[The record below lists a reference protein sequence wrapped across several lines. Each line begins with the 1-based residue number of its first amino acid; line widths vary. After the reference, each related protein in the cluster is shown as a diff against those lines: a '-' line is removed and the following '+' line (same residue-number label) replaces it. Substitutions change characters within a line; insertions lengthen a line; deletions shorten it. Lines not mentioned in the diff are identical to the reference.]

1 MATQTRPTEKELPA
15 AELNWIAVVYRI
27 YRVVTLFVS
36 IILRIGWA
44 AFWQRNRPNSPE
56 KEAFFND
63 LYARQAVKFR
73 QTAEQLGGLVIK
85 VGQFLSS
92 RVDLLPKV
100 FIDQLQALQDNV
112 KSAPWSQVQS
122 ILEQELGPLHESF
135 LIFDEKPIAAASLGQ
150 VYRAALHDG
159 AEVAVKIQRPYI
171 ESTVQADLKALSIV
185 VNLLTRFTRF
195 GQAFDLFT
203 VLREFRKMVTQELN
217 YRQELA
223 NTELIRQD
231 VTRLGYVIVPKTYP
245 DYSTS
250 RVLTMEF
257 RDGIKINRHDEL
269 RAHNINPTGIAEKA
283 IHLYLHM
290 VMESGIFHADP
301 HPGNILVNPDAKLVL
316 LDYGMIGILDNASRK
331 QMRRLFVAVSK
342 RNPLEL
348 QRSMEALG
356 MVRPD
361 GDRAQLRRNIQYL
374 LDRYYAE
381 TLDELKSLDLVNLL
395 RDFENL
401 LRTQPIQIPGQFA
414 FLGRAI
420 AILVGL
426 ATGLDPDINL
436 VELFAPYAK
445 RFVTEDHGGTI
456 GYAKR
461 MALDMTHTL
470 IDLPELSSRILKQ
483 IENGEIETKVEWK
496 QGAGQLKLMYR
507 GLRSLTQ
514 SIYVIGFSLIGTLL
528 FLHHFTFLSIAFYLL
543 SLLALLYGFVSR
555 WRHFN

>member
-1 MATQTRPTEKELPA
+1 MTHEKEGALPA
-15 AELNWIAVVYRI
+15 AQLSWTRVVHRI
-27 YRVVTLFVS
+27 YRVVTLFVG

-44 AFWQRNRPNSPE
+44 AFWHRNRPDSPE
-56 KEAFFND
+56 KDAFFEQ
-63 LYARQAVKFR
+63 LYTRQAIKFR

-92 RVDLLPKV
+92 RVDLLPKP

-112 KSAPWSQVQS
+112 KSAPWSQVRP

-135 LIFDEKPIAAASLGQ
+135 LIFDEKPLAAASLGQ

-159 AEVAVKIQRPYI
+159 TEVAVKVQRPYI

-185 VNLLTRFTRF
+185 VNLATRFTRF

-203 VLREFRKMVTQELN
+203 VLREFRRVVTEELN
-217 YRQELA
+217 YQQELA

-231 VTRLGYVIVPKTYP
+231 VRHLGYVIVPKTYP
-245 DYSTS
+245 EYSTS
-250 RVLTMEF
+250 RVLTMAF
-257 RDGIKINRHDEL
+257 QDGIKINQLEEL
-269 RAHNINPTGIAEKA
+269 KQHHINPTVVAEEA

-301 HPGNILVNPDAKLVL
+301 HPGNILVTKDAKLIL
-316 LDYGMIGILDNASRK
+316 LDYGMIGIIDQASRK
-331 QMRRLFVAVSK
+331 QIRRLFVAVSK
-342 RNPLEL
+342 RNATEL
-348 QRSMEALG
+348 QASMEALG

-361 GDRAQLRRNIQYL
+361 ADRAQLRRQIQYL

-381 TLDELKSLDLVNLL
+381 TLDELKSLDLVALL

-401 LRTQPIQIPGQFA
+401 LRTQPIQVPGQFA

-445 RFVTEDHGGTI
+445 RFVTEDRGGTL
-456 GYAKR
+456 GYAKHVV
-461 MALDMTHTL
+461 MDMTKTL
-470 IDLPELSSRILKQ
+470 VDLPELSHRILKQ
-483 IENGEIETKVEWK
+483 VENGELEAKVEWK
-496 QGAGQLKLMYR
+496 QGTSQLHSLYR
-507 GLRSLTQ
+507 GIRGLIQ
-514 SIYVIGFSLIGTLL
+514 SIYVVGFSLIATLL
-528 FLHHFTFLSIAFYLL
+528 LVHHHDVLSGGFYLL
-543 SLLALLYGFVSR
+543 AFFAFLYGTLFHG
-555 WRHFN
+555 RHLP

>member
-1 MATQTRPTEKELPA
+1 MPSMTHEKEGALPA
-15 AELNWIAVVYRI
+15 AQLSWTRVVHRI
-27 YRVVTLFVS
+27 YRVVTLFVG

-44 AFWQRNRPNSPE
+44 AFWHRNRPDSPE
-56 KEAFFND
+56 KDAFFEQ
-63 LYARQAVKFR
+63 LYTRQAIKFR

-92 RVDLLPKV
+92 RVDLLPKP

-112 KSAPWSQVQS
+112 KSAPWSQVRP

-135 LIFDEKPIAAASLGQ
+135 LIFDEKPLAAASLGQ

-159 AEVAVKIQRPYI
+159 TEVAVKVQRPYI

-185 VNLLTRFTRF
+185 VNLATRFTRF

-203 VLREFRKMVTQELN
+203 VLREFRRVVTEELN
-217 YRQELA
+217 YQQELA

-231 VTRLGYVIVPKTYP
+231 VRHLGYVIVPKTYP
-245 DYSTS
+245 EYSTS
-250 RVLTMEF
+250 RVLTMAF
-257 RDGIKINRHDEL
+257 QDGIKINQLEEL
-269 RAHNINPTGIAEKA
+269 KQHHINPTVVAEEA

-301 HPGNILVNPDAKLVL
+301 HPGNILVTKDAKLIL
-316 LDYGMIGILDNASRK
+316 LDYGMIGIIDQASRK
-331 QMRRLFVAVSK
+331 QIRRLFVAVSK
-342 RNPLEL
+342 RNATEL
-348 QRSMEALG
+348 QASMEALG

-361 GDRAQLRRNIQYL
+361 ADRAQLRRQIQYL

-381 TLDELKSLDLVNLL
+381 TLDELKSLDLVALL

-401 LRTQPIQIPGQFA
+401 LRTQPIQVPGQFA

-445 RFVTEDHGGTI
+445 RFVTEDRGGTW
-456 GYAKR
+456 GYAKHVV
-461 MALDMTHTL
+461 MDMTKTL
-470 IDLPELSSRILKQ
+470 VDLPELSHRILKQ
-483 IENGEIETKVEWK
+483 VENGELEAKVEWK
-496 QGAGQLKLMYR
+496 QGTSQLHSLYR
-507 GLRSLTQ
+507 GIRGLIQ
-514 SIYVIGFSLIGTLL
+514 SIYVVGFSLIATLL
-528 FLHHFTFLSIAFYLL
+528 LVHHHDVLSGGFYLL
-543 SLLALLYGFVSR
+543 AFFAFLYGTLFHG
-555 WRHFN
+555 RHLP

>member
-1 MATQTRPTEKELPA
+1 MPAKTRAAEKETPGT
-15 AELNWIAVVYRI
+15 ELNWISVVYRI
-27 YRVVTLFVS
+27 YRVVTLFISV
-36 IILRIGWA
+36 ILRIGWA
-44 AFWQRNRPNSPE
+44 LLWQRNRPDSPE
-56 KEAFFND
+56 KDAFFDD
-63 LYARQAVKFR
+63 LYTRQAVKFR

-92 RVDLLPKV
+92 RVDLLPKP
-100 FIDQLQALQDNV
+100 FIDQLQSLQDNV
-112 KSAPWSQVQS
+112 RSAPWIQVRS
-122 ILEQELGPLHESF
+122 ILEQELGPMHESF
-135 LIFDEKPIAAASLGQ
+135 LIFDEKPVAAASLGQ

-159 AEVAVKIQRPYI
+159 TEVAVKIQRPYI

-195 GQAFDLFT
+195 GRTFDLFT
-203 VLREFRKMVTQELN
+203 VLREFRRMVTQELN

-223 NTELIRQD
+223 NTELIRKD
-231 VTRLGYVIVPKTYP
+231 VVRLGYVIVPKTYP
-245 DYSTS
+245 EYSTS

-257 RDGIKINRHDEL
+257 RDGIKVNRHDEL
-269 RAHNINPTGIAEKA
+269 RAHNINPTVIAEES

-316 LDYGMIGILDNASRK
+316 LDYGMIGVLDKASRK
-331 QMRRLFVAVSK
+331 QIRRLFVAVSK

-361 GDRAQLRRNIQYL
+361 GDRAQLRRSIQYL

-381 TLDELKSLDLVNLL
+381 TLDELQSLDIINLL

-445 RFVTEDHGGTI
+445 RFVTEDHGGTM
-456 GYAKR
+456 GYATR

-470 IDLPELSSRILKQ
+470 IDLPELSSRILRQ
-483 IENGEIETKVEWK
+483 VENGEIETKVEWK
-496 QGAGQLKLMYR
+496 QGQGQLKLIYKA
-507 GLRSLTQ
+507 LRSLTQ
-514 SIYVIGFSLIGTLL
+514 SLYVVGFSLIGTLL
-528 FLHHFTFLSIAFYLL
+528 LFHHFIPVSVAFYVLSLL
-543 SLLALLYGFVSR
+543 SLIYGFASR
-555 WRHFN
+555 WRHFG

>member
-1 MATQTRPTEKELPA
+1 MPSMTHEKEGALPA
-15 AELNWIAVVYRI
+15 AQLSWTRVVHRI
-27 YRVVTLFVS
+27 YRVVTLFVG

-44 AFWQRNRPNSPE
+44 AFWHRNRPDSPE
-56 KEAFFND
+56 KDAFFEQ
-63 LYARQAVKFR
+63 LYTRQAIKFR

-92 RVDLLPKV
+92 RVDLLPKP

-112 KSAPWSQVQS
+112 KSAPWSQVRP

-135 LIFDEKPIAAASLGQ
+135 LIFDEKPLAAASLGQ

-159 AEVAVKIQRPYI
+159 TEVAVKVQRPYI

-185 VNLLTRFTRF
+185 VNLATRFTRF

-203 VLREFRKMVTQELN
+203 VLREFRRVVTEELN
-217 YRQELA
+217 YQQELA

-231 VTRLGYVIVPKTYP
+231 VRHLGYVIVPKTYP
-245 DYSTS
+245 EYSTS
-250 RVLTMEF
+250 RVLTMAF
-257 RDGIKINRHDEL
+257 QDGIKINQLEEL
-269 RAHNINPTGIAEKA
+269 KQHHINPTVVAEEA

-301 HPGNILVNPDAKLVL
+301 HPGNILVTKDAKLIL
-316 LDYGMIGILDNASRK
+316 LDYGMIGIIDQASRK
-331 QMRRLFVAVSK
+331 QIRRLFVAVSK
-342 RNPLEL
+342 RNATEL
-348 QRSMEALG
+348 QASMEALG

-361 GDRAQLRRNIQYL
+361 ADRAQLRRQIQYL

-381 TLDELKSLDLVNLL
+381 TLDELKSLDLVALL

-401 LRTQPIQIPGQFA
+401 LRTQPIQVPGQFA

-445 RFVTEDHGGTI
+445 RFVTEDRGGTL
-456 GYAKR
+456 GYAKHVV
-461 MALDMTHTL
+461 MDMTKTL
-470 IDLPELSSRILKQ
+470 VDLPELSHRILKQ
-483 IENGEIETKVEWK
+483 VENGELEAKVEWK
-496 QGAGQLKLMYR
+496 QGTSQLHSLYR
-507 GLRSLTQ
+507 GIRGLIQ
-514 SIYVIGFSLIGTLL
+514 SIYVVGFSLIATLL
-528 FLHHFTFLSIAFYLL
+528 LVHHHDVLSGGFYLL
-543 SLLALLYGFVSR
+543 AFFAFLYGTLFHG
-555 WRHFN
+555 RHLP

>member
-1 MATQTRPTEKELPA
+1 MTHEKEGALPA
-15 AELNWIAVVYRI
+15 AQLSWTRVVHRI
-27 YRVVTLFVS
+27 YRVVTLFVG

-44 AFWQRNRPNSPE
+44 AFWHRNRPDSPE
-56 KEAFFND
+56 KDAFFEQ
-63 LYARQAVKFR
+63 LYTRQAIKFR

-92 RVDLLPKV
+92 RVDLLPKP

-112 KSAPWSQVQS
+112 KSAPWSQVRP

-135 LIFDEKPIAAASLGQ
+135 LIFDEKPLAAASLGQ

-159 AEVAVKIQRPYI
+159 TEVAVKVQRPYI

-185 VNLLTRFTRF
+185 VNLATRFTRF

-203 VLREFRKMVTQELN
+203 VLREFRRVVTEELN
-217 YRQELA
+217 YQQELA

-231 VTRLGYVIVPKTYP
+231 VRHLGYVIVPKTYP
-245 DYSTS
+245 EYSTN
-250 RVLTMEF
+250 RVLTMAF
-257 RDGIKINRHDEL
+257 QDGIKINQLEEL
-269 RAHNINPTGIAEKA
+269 KQHHINPTVVAEEA

-301 HPGNILVNPDAKLVL
+301 HPGNILVTKDAKLIL
-316 LDYGMIGILDNASRK
+316 LDYGMIGIIDQASRK
-331 QMRRLFVAVSK
+331 QIRRLFVAVSK
-342 RNPLEL
+342 RNATEL
-348 QRSMEALG
+348 QASMEALG

-361 GDRAQLRRNIQYL
+361 ADRAQLRRQIQYL

-381 TLDELKSLDLVNLL
+381 TLDELKSLDLVALL

-401 LRTQPIQIPGQFA
+401 LRTQPIQVPGQFA

-445 RFVTEDHGGTI
+445 RFVTEDRGGTL
-456 GYAKR
+456 GYAKHVV
-461 MALDMTHTL
+461 MDMTKTL
-470 IDLPELSSRILKQ
+470 VDLPELSHRILKQ
-483 IENGEIETKVEWK
+483 VENGELEAKVEWK
-496 QGAGQLKLMYR
+496 QGTSQLHSLYR
-507 GLRSLTQ
+507 GIRGLIQ
-514 SIYVIGFSLIGTLL
+514 SIYVVGFSLIATLL
-528 FLHHFTFLSIAFYLL
+528 LVHHHDVLSGGFYLL
-543 SLLALLYGFVSR
+543 AFFAFLYGTLFHG
-555 WRHFN
+555 RHLP

>member
-1 MATQTRPTEKELPA
+1 MPTAQLG
-15 AELNWIAVVYRI
+15 WIAIARRI
-27 YRVVTLFVS
+27 YRVVTLFVG
-36 IILRIGWA
+36 IILRVGWA
-44 AFWQRNRPNSPE
+44 AFWQRNRPESPE
-56 KEAFFND
+56 KEAFFD
-63 LYARQAVKFR
+63 QLYTRQSIKFR

-92 RVDLLPKV
+92 RVDLLPKP

-112 KSAPWSQVQS
+112 KSAPWSQVRP
-122 ILEQELGPLHESF
+122 ILEQELGSLHEAF

-150 VYRAALHDG
+150 VYRAVLHDG
-159 AEVAVKIQRPYI
+159 TEVAVKVQRPYI
-171 ESTVQADLKALSIV
+171 ESTVQADLKALNIV
-185 VNLLTRFTRF
+185 VSLATRFTHF
-195 GQAFDLFT
+195 GRAFDLFT
-203 VLREFRKMVTQELN
+203 VLREFRRIVTQELN

-231 VTRLGYVIVPKTYP
+231 VHDLGYVIVPKTYP
-245 DYSTS
+245 QYSTS

-257 RDGIKINRHDEL
+257 CDGIKINQLPEL
-269 RAHNINPTGIAEKA
+269 KQNHVNPTIIAQEA

-301 HPGNILVNPDAKLVL
+301 HPGNILVNRQEQLVL
-316 LDYGMIGILDNASRK
+316 LDYGMMGVIDQSTRK

-342 RNPLEL
+342 RNPVEL
-348 QRSMEALG
+348 QASIEALG

-361 GDRAQLRRNIQYL
+361 ADRAQLRRHIQYL

-381 TLDELKSLDLVNLL
+381 TLDELQSLDLVALL

-401 LRTQPIQIPGQFA
+401 LRTQPIQVPGQFA

-445 RFVTEDHGGTI
+445 RFVTEDHGGTF

-461 MALDMTHTL
+461 MALDMAKTL
-470 IDLPELSSRILKQ
+470 IDLPELSHRILKQ
-483 IENGEIETKVEWK
+483 VENGELEAKIDWK
-496 QGAGQLKLMYR
+496 HGSSQLRHLQR
-507 GLRSLTQ
+507 AIRSLSQ
-514 SIYVIGFSLIGTLL
+514 SVYVIGFALAGTLL
-528 FLHHFTFLSIAFYLL
+528 FIHHDKMFSAAFYIL
-543 SLLALLYGFVSR
+543 SALVFLYGALIR
-555 WRHFN
+555 GCHFD

>member
-1 MATQTRPTEKELPA
+1 MAAKTRETETAMPA
-15 AELNWIAVVYRI
+15 AELSWISVVYRI
-27 YRVVTLFVS
+27 YRVVTLFVG

-44 AFWQRNRPNSPE
+44 GFWQRNRPDSPE

-63 LYARQAVKFR
+63 LFTRQAIKFR

-92 RVDLLPKV
+92 RVDLLPKP

-112 KSAPWSQVQS
+112 RSAPWPHVRL

-135 LIFDEKPIAAASLGQ
+135 LVFDEKPIAAASLGQ

-159 AEVAVKIQRPYI
+159 TEVAVKIQRPYI

-195 GQAFDLFT
+195 GRVFDLFT
-203 VLREFRKMVTQELN
+203 VLREFRRVVTQELN

-223 NTELIRQD
+223 NTELIRKD
-231 VTRLGYVIVPKTYP
+231 VVHLGYVIVPKTYAE
-245 DYSTS
+245 YSTS

-257 RDGIKINRHDEL
+257 RDGIKINRREEL
-269 RAHNINPTGIAEKA
+269 QAHNISPTVVAEEA

-290 VMESGIFHADP
+290 VMEAGVFHADP

-316 LDYGMIGILDNASRK
+316 LDYGMIGMLDQASRK

-342 RNPLEL
+342 RNPMEL
-348 QRSMEALG
+348 QGSMEALG

-361 GDRAQLRRNIQYL
+361 GDRAQLRRQIQYL

-381 TLDELKSLDLVNLL
+381 TLDELKSLDLLGLL

-445 RFVTEDHGGTI
+445 RFVTEDHGGTL
-456 GYAKR
+456 GYTKR
-461 MALDMTHTL
+461 MAVDMAHTL
-470 IDLPELSSRILKQ
+470 LDLPELSSRILKQ
-483 IENGEIETKVEWK
+483 VENGEIETKVEWK
-496 QGAGQLKLMYR
+496 QGIGQLRLMHK

-514 SIYVIGFSLIGTLL
+514 SVYVVGFSLIGTLL
-528 FLHHFTFLSIAFYLL
+528 FLHHFTFLSVAFYIL
-543 SLLALLYGFVSR
+543 SGLILLYGFLIR
-555 WRHFN
+555 WRHVD